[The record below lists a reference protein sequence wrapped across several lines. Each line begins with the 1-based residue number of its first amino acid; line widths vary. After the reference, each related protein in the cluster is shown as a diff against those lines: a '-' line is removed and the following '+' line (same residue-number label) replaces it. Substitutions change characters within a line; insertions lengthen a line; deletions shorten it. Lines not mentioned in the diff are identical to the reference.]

1 MGKYCSLWTEFLNL
15 CIIQYKTTPPALAGA
30 AVWVGLNIPKDVF
43 KPSSY

>member
-1 MGKYCSLWTEFLNL
+1 MGKYRSLWTELLNL
-15 CIIQYKTTPPALAGA
+15 CIIQYKPHRPLVQER

>member
-30 AVWVGLNIPKDVF
+30 GGVGGF
-43 KPSSY
+43 KYS